1 MAAINESSLLAAVPG
16 GPAQGQG
23 QGGPLQPGPLQ
34 EGPEVAGLD
43 PERKRAG
50 FRVILKRLLRSKTG
64 TVGAVLVLIVC
75 LTALLA
81 PLLAGHDPAAVDPLN
96 RLKPP
101 MWLEGGTKEHWLG
114 TDNLG
119 RDMWSRIVYG
129 SRVSLIVGIG
139 AVLVSGAIGAVL
151 GLVSGFYGKW
161 IDAVIMRV
169 ADGFMAIPTILFML
183 VVMAVV
189 GPGLTTLIFVIGVTN
204 WVSYTRVVRGEVLS
218 IKERDFVK
226 AAKAVGAKN
235 GRIILKHILP
245 NILSSFIVISGMN
258 VATTIIMEASLSFL
272 GLGIKP
278 PDVSWGGMLSDGRQY
293 VATSWWVATF
303 PGLAIT
309 VTVLGVIFLG
319 DWLRDVLDPRMKT
332 KA

>member
-1 MAAINESSLLAAVPG
+1 MAAINEGSFPAAVPE
-16 GPAQGQG
+16 GPAR
-23 QGGPLQPGPLQ
+23 
-34 EGPEVAGLD
+34 
-43 PERKRAG
+43 ERKRSG

-75 LTALLA
+75 LTALFA
-81 PLLAGHDPAAVDPLN
+81 PLLATHDPAAVDPLN

-101 MWLEGGTKEHWLG
+101 MWLDGGTKEHWLG

-129 SRVSLIVGIG
+129 SRVSLIVGVG
-139 AVLVSGAIGAVL
+139 AVLVSGIIGAVL
-151 GLVSGFYGKW
+151 GSLSGFYGKW

-169 ADGFMAIPTILFML
+169 ADAFMAIPTILFML

-189 GPGLTTLIFVIGVTN
+189 GPGITTLIFVIGVTN

-235 GRIILKHILP
+235 GRIIMKHILP

-332 KA
+332 KD

>member
-1 MAAINESSLLAAVPG
+1 MAANEFTRLTSLPEAPAAR
-16 GPAQGQG
+16 
-23 QGGPLQPGPLQ
+23 QPVRGYSVWKQLWS
-34 EGPEVAGLD
+34 
-43 PERKRAG
+43 
-50 FRVILKRLLRSKTG
+50 SKTG
-64 TVGAVLVLIVC
+64 MLGACLVFLVT
-75 LTALLA
+75 LLALFA
-81 PLLAGHDPAAVDPLN
+81 PLLTQYDPAAVDPLN

-101 MWLEGGTKEHWLG
+101 AWLDGGSAEHWLG

-129 SRVSLIVGIG
+129 ARVSLIVGVG

-151 GLVSGFYGKW
+151 GLLSGFYGKW
-161 IDAVIMRV
+161 LDALIMRV
-169 ADGFMAIPTILFML
+169 GDAFLAIPTILFML
-183 VVMAVV
+183 VVMAIV
-189 GPGLTTLIFVIGVTN
+189 GPGITTLIFVIGVTN
-204 WVSYTRVVRGEVLS
+204 WVSYTRIVRSEVLGV
-218 IKERDFVK
+218 KELDYVL
-226 AAKAVGAKN
+226 AAKAMGAN
-235 GRIILKHILP
+235 NFRLILRHIMP

-303 PGLAIT
+303 PGIAIT

-319 DWLRDVLDPRMKT
+319 DWLRDMLDPRMVKE
-332 KA
+332 

>member
-1 MAAINESSLLAAVPG
+1 
-16 GPAQGQG
+16 
-23 QGGPLQPGPLQ
+23 
-34 EGPEVAGLD
+34 
-43 PERKRAG
+43 
-50 FRVILKRLLRSKTG
+50 
-64 TVGAVLVLIVC
+64 
-75 LTALLA
+75 
-81 PLLAGHDPAAVDPLN
+81 PLN

>member
-1 MAAINESSLLAAVPG
+1 MAGAKNMHTFEPPSDGES
-16 GPAQGQG
+16 
-23 QGGPLQPGPLQ
+23 LQ
-34 EGPEVAGLD
+34 
-43 PERKRAG
+43 RKPSG
-50 FRVILKRLLRSKTG
+50 FGIGWKRLLRSKTG
-64 TVGAVLVLIVC
+64 TFGAVLVLLVT

-81 PLLAGHDPAAVDPLN
+81 PWIAGQDPAAIDPLN

-101 MWLEGGTKEHWLG
+101 VWLEGGSSAHWLG

-129 SRVSLIVGIG
+129 SRVSLIVGLG
-139 AVLVSGAIGAVL
+139 AVLVSGLIGALL
-151 GLVSGFYGKW
+151 GLLSGFYGKW
-161 IDAVIMRV
+161 VDAVIMRV
-169 ADGFMAIPTILFML
+169 ADSFMAIPTILFML
-183 VVMAVV
+183 VVLAVV

-226 AAKAVGAKN
+226 AARSVGAKN
-235 GRIILKHILP
+235 GRILVKHILP
-245 NILSSFIVISGMN
+245 NIMSSFIVISGMN

-278 PDVSWGGMLSDGRQY
+278 PAVSWGGMLSDGRQY
-293 VATSWWVATF
+293 IATSWWVATF

-319 DWLRDVLDPRMKT
+319 DWLRDVLDPHMKE

>member
-1 MAAINESSLLAAVPG
+1 MAMMNDMPSLTPAPQDQAQDQRQRSAGVGMLA
-16 GPAQGQG
+16 
-23 QGGPLQPGPLQ
+23 
-34 EGPEVAGLD
+34 
-43 PERKRAG
+43 KS
-50 FRVILKRLLRSKTG
+50 LLRSKTG
-64 TVGAVLVLIVC
+64 TLGAVLVLIVC
-75 LTALLA
+75 LLALLA
-81 PLLAGHDPAAVDPLN
+81 PLLAGHDPNAVNPLN

-101 MWLEGGTKEHWLG
+101 VWMEGGTSEHWLG

-129 SRVSLIVGIG
+129 SRVSLLVGVG
-139 AVLVSGAIGAVL
+139 AVLVSGMIGAVL
-151 GLVSGFYGKW
+151 GLISGYYGKW
-161 IDAVIMRV
+161 VDAVIMRI
-169 ADGFMAIPTILFML
+169 ADAFMAIPTILFML
-183 VVMAVV
+183 VVLAVV
-189 GPGLTTLIFVIGVTN
+189 GPGMTTLIFVIGVTN

-218 IKERDFVK
+218 IKARDFVK
-226 AAKAVGAKN
+226 AASAIGASH
-235 GRIILKHILP
+235 GRIILRHILP

-278 PDVSWGGMLSDGRQY
+278 PDISWGGMLSDGRQY

-319 DWLRDVLDPRMKT
+319 DWLRDILDPHMKM
-332 KA
+332 KG

>member
-1 MAAINESSLLAAVPG
+1 MAAINESSLLVAVPG

-50 FRVILKRLLRSKTG
+50 FWVILKRLLRSKTG

>member
-1 MAAINESSLLAAVPG
+1 MAAINESSLPAGVPG